1 MAGKEGERPSTLSLS
16 PQPPRVFR
24 ISVHDSH
31 VTILKLGT
39 GNCHAETVNY
49 GKKIQE
55 HSP

>member
-1 MAGKEGERPSTLSLS
+1 MVGKEGERPSTLSLS
-16 PQPPRVFR
+16 PQPPRVFC

-49 GKKIQE
+49 GK
-55 HSP
+55 